1 MAINVFDSFLKE
13 FEQPITAFVSTS
25 VTWDRIVLMVEAGSG
40 VRMTTRGA
48 ETRRAARN

>member
-25 VTWDRIVLMVEAGSG
+25 VRILPPTSMVRCAPP
-40 VRMTTRGA
+40 
-48 ETRRAARN
+48 